1 MKKYFINILT
11 FLLYFIYF
19 ELIVM
24 LINYLGFNYN
34 NFSYNKKVL
43 LLFISNFLFMIYLLI
58 IYRRELKDDLKDYKK
73 NFKGYINKYF
83 IYYVIGVA
91 LMAGSNLILQ
101 KITGLELSGNE
112 STLREL
118 IKSIPI
124 YMGFSTVLYAPF
136 VEEIIF
142 RKSIRN
148 VTKNKKVFV
157 LLSGFIFGIL
167 HITSF
172 SNVKEI
178 IMGIPY
184 IIMGIDFAVI
194 YVKSNN
200 IFTTMI
206 FHLFHN
212 LILFLM
218 IIL

>member
-1 MKKYFINILT
+1 
-11 FLLYFIYF
+11 
-19 ELIVM
+19 
-24 LINYLGFNYN
+24 
-34 NFSYNKKVL
+34 
-43 LLFISNFLFMIYLLI
+43 
-58 IYRRELKDDLKDYKK
+58 
-73 NFKGYINKYF
+73 
-83 IYYVIGVA
+83 
-91 LMAGSNLILQ
+91 MAGSNLILQ

-118 IKSIPI
+118 IKSIPM

-148 VTKNKKVFV
+148 VTKNKKIFV

-172 SNVKEI
+172 SNIKEI

>member
-73 NFKGYINKYF
+73 NFKDYINKFF
-83 IYYVIGVA
+83 IYYVMGVA

-101 KITGLELSGNE
+101 RITGLELSGNE

>member
-11 FLLYFIYF
+11 FLFYFIYF

-24 LINYLGFNYN
+24 LINYLGFDYN
-34 NFSYNKKVL
+34 SFSYNKKVL
-43 LLFISNFLFMIYLLI
+43 LLFISNLLFMIYLLV
-58 IYRRELKDDLKDYKK
+58 IYRHELKDDLKDYKK
-73 NFKGYINKYF
+73 NFKDYINKYL

-167 HITSF
+167 HITRF

-178 IMGIPY
+178 IMGKV
-184 IIMGIDFAVI
+184 IIFLLLWYFI
-194 YVKSNN
+194 Y
-200 IFTTMI
+200 F
-206 FHLFHN
+206 
-212 LILFLM
+212 
-218 IIL
+218 II

>member
-73 NFKGYINKYF
+73 YFKGYINKYF

-101 KITGLELSGNE
+101 KITGLKLSGNE

>member
-24 LINYLGFNYN
+24 LINCLGFNYN

-58 IYRRELKDDLKDYKK
+58 IYRLELKDDLKDYKK
-73 NFKGYINKYF
+73 NFKDYINKYF

>member
-24 LINYLGFNYN
+24 LINCLGFNYN

-73 NFKGYINKYF
+73 NFKDYINKYF

>member
-11 FLLYFIYF
+11 FLFYFIYF

-24 LINYLGFNYN
+24 LINYLGFDYN
-34 NFSYNKKVL
+34 SFSYNKKVL
-43 LLFISNFLFMIYLLI
+43 LLFISNLLFMIYLLT
-58 IYRRELKDDLKDYKK
+58 IYRHELINDLKDYKK
-73 NFKGYINKYF
+73 NFKDYINKYL

-118 IKSIPI
+118 IKSIPM

-148 VTKNKKVFV
+148 VTKNKKIFV

-172 SNVKEI
+172 SNIKEI

>member
-24 LINYLGFNYN
+24 LINCLGFNYN

-73 NFKGYINKYF
+73 NFKDYINKYF
-83 IYYVIGVA
+83 IYYVMGVA

>member
-11 FLLYFIYF
+11 FLFYFIYF

-24 LINYLGFNYN
+24 LINYLGFDYN
-34 NFSYNKKVL
+34 SFSYNKKVL
-43 LLFISNFLFMIYLLI
+43 LLFISNLLFMIYLLV
-58 IYRRELKDDLKDYKK
+58 IYRHELKDDLKDYKK
-73 NFKGYINKYF
+73 NFKDYINKYL

-91 LMAGSNLILQ
+91 SMAGSNLILQ

>member
-58 IYRRELKDDLKDYKK
+58 IYKRELKDDLKDYKK

>member
-24 LINYLGFNYN
+24 LINCLGFNYN

-58 IYRRELKDDLKDYKK
+58 IYRLELKDDLKDYKK
-73 NFKGYINKYF
+73 NFKDYINKYF
-83 IYYVIGVA
+83 IYYVMGVA

>member
-58 IYRRELKDDLKDYKK
+58 IYRRELKEDLKDYKK

-118 IKSIPI
+118 IKRIPI

>member
-73 NFKGYINKYF
+73 NFKDYINKYF
-83 IYYVIGVA
+83 IYYVMGVA

>member
-11 FLLYFIYF
+11 FLFYFIYF

-24 LINYLGFNYN
+24 LINYLGFDYN
-34 NFSYNKKVL
+34 SFSYNKKVL
-43 LLFISNFLFMIYLLI
+43 LLFISNLLFMIYLLV
-58 IYRRELKDDLKDYKK
+58 IYRHELKDDLKDYKK
-73 NFKGYINKYF
+73 NFKDYINKYL